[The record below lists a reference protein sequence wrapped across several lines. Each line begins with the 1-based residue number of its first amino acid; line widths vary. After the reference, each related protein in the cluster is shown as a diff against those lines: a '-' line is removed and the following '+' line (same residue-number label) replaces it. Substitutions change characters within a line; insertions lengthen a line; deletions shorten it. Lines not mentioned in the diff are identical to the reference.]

1 MAETQSRESLARAA
15 AQKTTGNPDFRSG
28 FVSIVGRPNVGKST
42 LINALVGKKVAVT
55 SDRPETTRH
64 DLRVIMNRPGSQVVL
79 VDTPGIHRPRTLLGQ
94 RLDDMVKDSLSEVDA
109 VCFVLPADQK
119 LGPGDQRILHQLGSQ
134 FAKPHEPF
142 TSAKYWR
149 KPVIAIVTKI
159 DRLTKNQLV
168 DKIIDVDR
176 FGHFTQIVPVSA
188 LTGDNVD
195 EVARVLI
202 SSVPVGPKM
211 YPDSVVAEESEKR
224 QISEI
229 VRGAFL
235 SKLNDELPHSLAAV
249 TDAIIRPREGEV
261 DEAGRPAP
269 IRVLVS
275 LYVERT
281 SQKPIII
288 GKHAQNLVWVRA
300 KTRTA
305 IKRIVGGRAHLEMHV
320 TVARGWQSNPKELD
334 RLGFE

>member
-1 MAETQSRESLARAA
+1 VTEGQYQESLARQAA
-15 AQKTTGNPDFRSG
+15 EKTTGNPDFRSG

-42 LINALVGKKVAVT
+42 LVNALVGRKVAVT

-64 DLRVIMNRPGSQVVL
+64 DLRAIMNRPGSQIVL

-94 RLDDMVKDSLSEVDA
+94 RLDDMVKDALSEVDA

-149 KPVIAIVTKI
+149 KPVIAIITKI
-159 DRLTKNQLV
+159 DRLSKADLIN
-168 DKIIDVDR
+168 KIMEIDQ

-188 LTGDNVD
+188 LKGDNVD

-202 SSVPVGPKM
+202 SSVPIGPKM
-211 YPDSVVAEESEKR
+211 YPDSVVTEESEKR
-224 QISEI
+224 KISEI
-229 VRGAFL
+229 VRGALL
-235 SKLNDELPHSLAAV
+235 SKLTDELPHSLAVV
-249 TDAIIRPREGEV
+249 TDEIIRPEEGET
-261 DEAGRPAP
+261 DENGRPAP
-269 IRVLVS
+269 IRVLVT
-275 LYVERT
+275 LYVERD

-288 GKHAQNLVWVRA
+288 GHHAQNLIWVRA

-305 IKRIVGGRAHLEMHV
+305 LKEIVGGRARLEMHV
-320 TVARGWQSNPKELD
+320 AVARGWQSNPKELD